1 MPPTLERAGRRRPA
15 QEVVVDDEPLLASP
29 VDDEPD
35 EEELEEPGPLVPLAP
50 GSFDALVDAPV
61 VLDDEPPVPE
71 EPPRESVR

>member
-15 QEVVVDDEPLLASP
+15 QEVLEDDEPLLASL
-29 VDDEPD
+29 VDDDPEED
-35 EEELEEPGPLVPLAP
+35 EELELVEPLGPV
-50 GSFDALVDAPV
+50 SFDPPVDEPV

>member
-29 VDDEPD
+29 VDDDPEED
-35 EEELEEPGPLVPLAP
+35 EELELAEPLEPV
-50 GSFDALVDAPV
+50 SFDPPVDEPV
-61 VLDDEPPVPE
+61 VLEDEPSVPE

>member
-29 VDDEPD
+29 VDDDPEED
-35 EEELEEPGPLVPLAP
+35 EELELAEPLEPV
-50 GSFDALVDAPV
+50 SFDPPVDEPV

-71 EPPRESVR
+71 ESPRESVR

>member
-29 VDDEPD
+29 VDDDPEED
-35 EEELEEPGPLVPLAP
+35 EELELAEPLEPV
-50 GSFDALVDAPV
+50 SFDPPVDEPV
-61 VLDDEPPVPE
+61 VLEDEPPVPE